1 MTAMDGDR
9 LYIVVYDI
17 TDQKRWRRV
26 YKTVK
31 GFGQWVQLSVF
42 QCILST
48 KQLLRLEQALE
59 ECIKHGEDHV
69 LIAELGPS
77 DKVDVKFKSLG
88 KKFEPVER
96 KATII

>member
-1 MTAMDGDR
+1 MDGDR

-31 GFGQWVQLSVF
+31 SFGQWVQLSVF
-42 QCILST
+42 QCVLSS
-48 KQLLRLEQALE
+48 KQLLRLEHDLE
-59 ECIKHGEDHV
+59 ECIKKGEDHV
-69 LIAELGPS
+69 LIADLGPS
-77 DKVDVKFKSLG
+77 DRVDLRFKSLG
-88 KKFEPVER
+88 KTFEPVAR